1 MEVIPGSVRSN
12 GNGAEAPKGGGAP
25 AAGEKPRGAAKP
37 EKDTK
42 GRKDGGHEQ
51 VPNAPELMK
60 SLPRLK
66 TLLAEKD
73 VASAAYNKAKKAAA
87 KKCGFQ
93 ADVVHVAVKAYS
105 GEKEDLELQ
114 SRKAEQL
121 SLAFEAIAAA
131 A

>member
-1 MEVIPGSVRSN
+1 MIFSTAADGSKETTMEVIPGSVVSN
-12 GNGAEAPKGGGAP
+12 GNGARPPVGNG
-25 AAGEKPRGAAKP
+25 
-37 EKDTK
+37 KDTK

-66 TLLAEKD
+66 GLLADKEA
-73 VASAAYNKAKKAAA
+73 ASAAYNKAKKAAA

-93 ADVVHVAVKAYS
+93 ADVVHVAVKAFS

-114 SRKAEQL
+114 TRRAEQL